1 MKIMKT
7 DFSLKYIIFK
17 SEDKEYIVQFRY
29 SFFKGVYDV
38 EIWTSTNRKGRM
50 GKEVIVEATY
60 PNFKQRIV
68 EAWILLRSSF
78 FKKYQR
84 QHSR

>member
-29 SFFKGVYDV
+29 SFFKGVYDI

-60 PNFKQRIV
+60 PNFKQRMV
-68 EAWILLRSSF
+68 EVWILLHSSL
-78 FKKYQR
+78 FKKHRQQR
-84 QHSR
+84 SR

>member
-1 MKIMKT
+1 MKVMKT

-29 SFFKGVYDV
+29 SFLKGVYDV

-50 GKEVIVEATY
+50 GKDVIVEATY

-68 EAWILLRSSF
+68 EVWILLHSSL
-78 FKKYQR
+78 FKKHRQQR
-84 QHSR
+84 SR